1 MFARQVIPSERM
13 VNRYMNGI
21 EKITERIAQDA
32 QAEVTKVETQAK
44 AQADAITAKYAAQA
58 EVERQNLLATG
69 KAKAEERMERLDS
82 AAQMEA
88 KKMLLAAKQE
98 TLDKAFAL
106 ALVKLTQLPEEEY
119 VDLLAKLA
127 AKSATTGKEQIILS
141 QADRT
146 RYGVKAAT
154 RANERLEKE
163 GKTASLT
170 LSETT
175 RDIKGGLLLSD
186 GAVEVNCAFETL
198 VRLARNEAAQE
209 VIKTLFD

>member
-1 MFARQVIPSERM
+1 
-13 VNRYMNGI
+13 MNGI

-32 QAEVTKVETQAK
+32 QAEITKLETEAK

-58 EVERQNLLATG
+58 EAERQNLTAAA
-69 KAKAEERMERLDS
+69 KAKADERMERLDS

-98 TLDKAFAL
+98 MLDKAFDL
-106 ALVKLTQLPEEEY
+106 ALVRLTQLPEEDY
-119 VDLLAKLA
+119 VNLLAKLA
-127 AKSATTGKEQIILS
+127 ANSAVSGKEQIILS

-146 RYGVKAAT
+146 RCGEKTVA
-154 RANERLEKE
+154 RANELLAKD

-170 LSETT
+170 LSEAT

-198 VRLARNEAAQE
+198 VRLSRNEVAQE
-209 VIKTLFD
+209 VTKVLFD

>member
-1 MFARQVIPSERM
+1 
-13 VNRYMNGI
+13 MNGI

-32 QAEVTKVETQAK
+32 QAEVAKVETEAK
-44 AQADAITAKYAAQA
+44 AQADAINAKYAAQA
-58 EVERQNLLATG
+58 ESERQSLLA
-69 KAKAEERMERLDS
+69 AAHARADERMERLDS

-98 TLDKAFAL
+98 MLDKAFEL
-106 ALVKLTQLPEEEY
+106 ALNKLTQLPEGEY
-119 VDLLAKLA
+119 VELLAKLA
-127 AKSATTGKEQIILS
+127 ANSAATGEEQLILS

-154 RANERLEKE
+154 RANELLAKE
-163 GKTASLT
+163 GKKASLT
-170 LSETT
+170 LSEAT

-198 VRLARNEAAQE
+198 VRLSRNEVVQE
-209 VIKTLFD
+209 VAKALFD

>member
-32 QAEVTKVETQAK
+32 QAEVTQVETQAK

-58 EVERQNLLATG
+58 EAERQNLLATG

-98 TLDKAFAL
+98 MLDKAFAL

-127 AKSATTGKEQIILS
+127 AKSAATGKEQIILS

-154 RANERLEKE
+154 RANELLAKE

-198 VRLARNEAAQE
+198 VRLARNEVAQE
-209 VIKTLFD
+209 VTKTLFD